1 MSFDHSLRPRGQA
14 IGSGQFRTTAITYL
28 TPVGNGVSRLQLN
41 P

>member
-1 MSFDHSLRPRGQA
+1 MSFEHSLRPRGRG
-14 IGSGQFRTTAITYL
+14 IGSAQLRTAAITYL